1 MHTSSHAAVGQAC
14 AETLICAPLGVDT
27 PVSQY
32 STAPVIR
39 YLLLLWKYF
48 LYSFLL
54 FWGVGGVF
62 SQIIS
67 RHLEP
72 ERSGKVK
79 ATISFGKMAKK
90 AAEIAVKT

>member
-1 MHTSSHAAVGQAC
+1 MFHSTSDPLPALAV
-14 AETLICAPLGVDT
+14 EVFFIL
-27 PVSQY
+27 
-32 STAPVIR
+32 
-39 YLLLLWKYF
+39 
-48 LYSFLL
+48 FLL